1 MKSYAELL
9 SSTSTTT
16 PGWLVSF
23 FSAYHTSN
31 LGWPKRRRKKIKRVY
46 FQYKSNNGS
55 PSINGNGLGTFPFFI
70 PAVKL
75 LLLTLKETDLWH
87 DWNRTFPP
95 RWLFSCSLLFCVIH
109 IIWTLE
115 ENNVHI
121 ELVLIVLY
129 LFSLKL
135 DKVDSSL
142 RVRRLTVSVTQGST
156 PYNGLYGEA
165 PHKMGTFSTLQV
177 YERVGALLVEVHKR
191 VRKSV
196 IWVCKSREIW
206 MLDLRNAFYQGKET
220 QTEHSIRLNKIETI

>member
-1 MKSYAELL
+1 ME
-9 SSTSTTT
+9 TD
-16 PGWLVSF
+16 W
-23 FSAYHTSN
+23 
-31 LGWPKRRRKKIKRVY
+31 R
-46 FQYKSNNGS
+46 
-55 PSINGNGLGTFPFFI
+55 TFPFFI

-75 LLLTLKETDLWH
+75 LLRTFNETDLWL

-115 ENNVHI
+115 ENNGHI

-142 RVRRLTVSVTQGST
+142 RVRLLTVSVAQGST

-165 PHKMGTFSTLQV
+165 PHKRGTFFRLQV
-177 YERVGALLVEVHKR
+177 YERVGTLLVEVYKR
-191 VRKSV
+191 VGKSV
-196 IWVCKSREIW
+196 ISVCK
-206 MLDLRNAFYQGKET
+206 GTK
-220 QTEHSIRLNKIETI
+220 KG